1 MAKTKSKR
9 AAKSGARARKASRQA
24 KPARAARRRGS
35 DLAFNHA
42 MIYAADVGRS
52 LAFYESLGFETLET
66 QLPYYARLATGGN
79 STIALHGL
87 EPGQTAAAD
96 GIRLYFETP
105 KLTAL
110 HKQLAQAGVAFSKP
124 PAKQPWGWTHA
135 YLNDPDGHEISLY
148 WAGSQRLKRSRK

>member
-1 MAKTKSKR
+1 MADRESQRVLIMAKTKP
-9 AAKSGARARKASRQA
+9 RKASRA
-24 KPARAARRRGS
+24 KTAKAPQRRGS

-42 MIYAADVGRS
+42 MIYAADVARS

-79 STIALHGL
+79 SSIALHGL

-105 KLTAL
+105 KLAAV
-110 HKQLAQAGVAFSKP
+110 HKRLAQAGVAFSKP
-124 PAKQPWGWTHA
+124 PEKQPWGWTHA
-135 YLNDPDGHEISLY
+135 YLHDPDGHEISLY
-148 WAGSQRLKRSRK
+148 WAGAQRLKKTRK

>member
-1 MAKTKSKR
+1 MAQAKTKK
-9 AAKSGARARKASRQA
+9 AAASRA
-24 KPARAARRRGS
+24 KKGTPSRRATPARAARRGS

-66 QLPYYARLATGGN
+66 QLPFYARLATGGN

-105 KLTAL
+105 KLKAL
-110 HKQLAQAGVAFSKP
+110 HQRLAQAGVAFSKP
-124 PAKQPWGWTHA
+124 PARQPWGWTHA

-148 WAGSQRLKRSRK
+148 WAGKQRLKRSTK